1 MDETSYNA
9 MLAERNQRGT
19 YGIGLPQ
26 RQEQQWKAAR
36 SAYQSALNV
45 DTDNAQSNRL
55 QSLYQRKKELE
66 ANIAKLQNDI
76 TEYKANMDFYNAN
89 RTDPLFKAAASNF
102 IETGSMADLNAFR
115 SAKQAEGFQRG
126 AWETEKATYIQKLK
140 NAKETMSDP
149 EVKGTAVVPQARNQY
164 NEIRVILKTKYGMN
178 DADIDALTK
187 PQHEQAAAATPT
199 EQPESDNSSAANAT
213 ANTKAQNI
221 KAVEAYIANHTGD
234 ADEISAIMESL
245 VSDYPNDNAVLELQ
259 SKLADELTATTYNKN
274 FTALMKAKPTNP
286 STTAIKQWN
295 NKVRAAYNAS
305 PRQIT
310 KEQLDELLISGE
322 GVEAAPVRQQTQDEI
337 SWRQRKQKN
346 SAAEQRQLNE
356 YLASLN
362 EWKTKYEKAVKL
374 FGAGSPRLPKEP
386 AIPSTEFYT
395 VKNGKI
401 VEVPYRAR

>member
-19 YGIGLPQ
+19 YGVGLPQ

-66 ANIAKLQNDI
+66 SSIAKLQNDI

-115 SAKQAEGFQRG
+115 TAKQAEKFQRG

-164 NEIRVILKTKYGMN
+164 NEYRVILKTKYGMS
-178 DADIDALTK
+178 DGEIDALTTEPK
-187 PQHEQAAAATPT
+187 SETVAADNVT
-199 EQPESDNSSAANAT
+199 EDSLDDK
-213 ANTKAQNI
+213 TKAQNI
-221 KAVEAYIANHTGD
+221 KTVESYIKSHKGNVE
-234 ADEISAIMESL
+234 EIDAIMEAL
-245 VSDYPNDNAVLELQ
+245 ENDYPNDETVLSLKQKFEEDKENQ
-259 SKLADELTATTYNKN
+259 RYETNYTKLLNDRPTNATTDQ
-274 FTALMKAKPTNP
+274 
-286 STTAIKQWN
+286 IKKWN
-295 NKVRAAYNAS
+295 IKVRNAYNAS

-310 KEQLDELLISGE
+310 EEQLNDLLISGT
-322 GVEAAPVRQQTQDEI
+322 GVEEAPITQATQDKIAWNNRKRSNGPAE
-337 SWRQRKQKN
+337 KQK
-346 SAAEQRQLNE
+346 LNE
-356 YLASLN
+356 YLTELN
-362 EWKTKYEKAVKL
+362 KWKAQAEREKSL
-374 FGAGSPRLPKEP
+374 FGVVRTTQPTM
-386 AIPSTEFYT
+386 PSTEFYT

-401 VEVPYRAR
+401 VEIPYKAK

>member
-55 QSLYQRKKELE
+55 QTLYQRKKELE

-140 NAKETMSDP
+140 NAKETMSNR
-149 EVKGTAVVPQARNQY
+149 EVKGTEVVQQARNQY

-178 DADIDALTK
+178 DTDIDALTK
-187 PQHEQAAAATPT
+187 PQHEQEVAA
-199 EQPESDNSSAANAT
+199 EQPSIESDNGS

-234 ADEISAIMESL
+234 ADEITAIMESL
-245 VSDYPNDNAVLELQ
+245 VSDYPNDNEVLALQ
-259 SKLADELTATTYNKN
+259 AKLADELTATTYNKN
-274 FTALMKAKPTNP
+274 FTALMNAKPTNP
-286 STTAIKQWN
+286 STNAIKQWN
-295 NKVRAAYNAS
+295 TKVSAAYNAS

-322 GVEAAPVRQQTQDEI
+322 GVEAAPVRQLTQDEI

-346 SAAEQRQLNE
+346 SAAEKRQLNE

-374 FGAGSPRLPKEP
+374 FGAGSPRIPKEP

-401 VEVPYRAR
+401 VEVPFKAR

>member
-76 TEYKANMDFYNAN
+76 AEYKANMDFYNAN

-115 SAKQAEGFQRG
+115 SAKQAEGFQRD

-178 DADIDALTK
+178 DADIDALTN
-187 PQHEQAAAATPT
+187 EQEEAATPSI
-199 EQPESDNSSAANAT
+199 ESDNSSEAAAANAT

-234 ADEISAIMESL
+234 ADEIMAIMESL
-245 VSDYPNDNAVLELQ
+245 VSDYPNDNEVLELQ
-259 SKLADELTATTYNKN
+259 SKLADEQTATTYNKN

-295 NKVRAAYNAS
+295 NKVRAAYDAS

-346 SAAEQRQLNE
+346 SADEKRQLNE

-374 FGAGSPRLPKEP
+374 FGSGSPRLPKEP

-401 VEVPYRAR
+401 VEVPYKAR